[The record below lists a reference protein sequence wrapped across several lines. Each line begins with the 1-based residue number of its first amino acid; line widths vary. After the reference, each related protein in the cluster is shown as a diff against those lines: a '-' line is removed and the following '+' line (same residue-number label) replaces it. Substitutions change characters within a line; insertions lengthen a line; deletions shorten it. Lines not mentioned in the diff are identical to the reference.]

1 MRQTRTSGSMSA
13 VWKRNQGLASEAP
26 ADRRD
31 GQQTSLTEDDGKALV
46 AYLRSLP
53 PIRPKAP
60 EPAPVGEELKA
71 PYLTLVNAK

>member
-1 MRQTRTSGSMSA
+1 MKAGRLSDGRA
-13 VWKRNQGLASEAP
+13 LAPMVPSPSDA
-26 ADRRD
+26 
-31 GQQTSLTEDDGKALV
+31 SLTEDDGKALV